1 MKQMLLLT
9 LTSHPN
15 AADSFVRKVRRRAA
29 RVRLDLLAAFAL
41 WRCRLRTRHHLSG
54 LDDRLLAD
62 IGLNRTQQRV
72 ECAKAPWQL

>member
-1 MKQMLLLT
+1 MSLLT
-9 LTSHPN
+9 LTSLPN
-15 AADSFVRKVRRRAA
+15 AADSFVGKVRRRAA
-29 RVRLDLLAAFAL
+29 PARPDLLAAFAL
-41 WRCRLRTRHHLSG
+41 WHCRRRTRHHLSG

>member
-1 MKQMLLLT
+1 MSLLT
-9 LTSHPN
+9 LTSLPN
-15 AADSFVRKVRRRAA
+15 AADSFVGKVRPRPIRA
-29 RVRLDLLAAFAL
+29 RLDLLAALAL
-41 WRCRLRTRHHLSG
+41 WRQRRRTRHHLSG

>member
-1 MKQMLLLT
+1 MSLLT
-9 LTSHPN
+9 LTSLPN
-15 AADSFVRKVRRRAA
+15 AADSIVGKVRRRAA
-29 RVRLDLLAAFAL
+29 QARLDLLAAFAL
-41 WRCRLRTRHHLSG
+41 WRCRRRTRHHLSD

>member
-1 MKQMLLLT
+1 MSLLT
-9 LTSHPN
+9 LTSLPN
-15 AADSFVRKVRRRAA
+15 PADSFVGKALRPAA
-29 RVRLDLLAAFAL
+29 RARLDLPAAFAL
-41 WRCRLRTRHHLSG
+41 WRCRRRTRHHLSG